1 MAAPSFK
8 LTTADVVSPEQALE
22 IFGEALGC
30 TERYHNPESLGS
42 GELQITAWIDERAE
56 DPELADFLGVTDM
69 LVVIF
74 DPRKQLDA
82 DHYATAV
89 SRIITATVEF
99 LGAHPGPRAVL
110 SEDTDYK
117 LLLRRLGDSQIE
129 LDEYLR
135 APDGLNYSGAF
146 NDLVG
151 RYQVTD
157 LGTLDL
163 DSLTFKGT
171 DRRVRTI
178 EVAGR

>member
-8 LTTADVVSPEQALE
+8 LTIADIVSAEQALGT
-22 IFGEALGC
+22 FGEALGC

-42 GELQITAWIDERAE
+42 DELQITAWIDERAE

-82 DHYATAV
+82 DHYAAV
-89 SRIITATVEF
+89 VCRIITAAVEF
-99 LGAHPGPRAVL
+99 LNAHPGPHAVL
-110 SEDTDYK
+110 SDDTDFK
-117 LLLRRLGDSQIE
+117 VLLRRLEDDQIE

-135 APDGLNYSGAF
+135 APDGLNYGSAF
-146 NDLVG
+146 NDLAA
-151 RYQVTD
+151 RYPVTD

-163 DSLTFKGT
+163 DF
-171 DRRVRTI
+171 
-178 EVAGR
+178 

>member
-8 LTTADVVSPEQALE
+8 LATADVVSPEQALE

-42 GELQITAWIDERAE
+42 DELQITAWIDERAE

-82 DHYATAV
+82 DLYATVV

-99 LGAHPGPRAVL
+99 LAAHPGPRGVL
-110 SEDTDYK
+110 SDDSDFK
-117 LLLRRLGDSQIE
+117 MLLRRMNDDQIE
-129 LDEYLR
+129 LDDYLQ
-135 APDGLNYSGAF
+135 AHDGLNYSGAF
-146 NDLVG
+146 NELVT
-151 RYQVTD
+151 RYPLAS
-157 LGTLDL
+157 LGTLDF
-163 DSLTFKGT
+163 D
-171 DRRVRTI
+171 
-178 EVAGR
+178 